1 MRAITVTKNEA
12 DQRLDKFLRKYLN
25 LAGSSFIYKM
35 LRKKNITL
43 NGKKCDG
50 SERLLA
56 GDVVTLFL
64 ADETIE
70 KFSRVQL
77 QTVRRRKLDVI
88 YEDSDII
95 LINKP
100 AGMLSQKAKDTDE
113 SLVEYLI
120 DYLLEK
126 KRLSLEDLKSFRPSV
141 CNRLDRNTSGIV
153 VAGTSL
159 PGLQQMSEAI
169 RERTLGKYYLCVVA
183 GCLRETRE
191 ISGWLRKNESSNQV
205 QVLSRQEEGAVPI
218 RTMYRPVS
226 VGERHTLLEVKL
238 ITGRSHQIRAHLA
251 SIGHPIVGDPKY
263 GKPAVNQEARERF
276 GINAQLLHAWKLI
289 MPEGLSGSLS
299 GLSGKV
305 FTAPMPPEMERM
317 VRAVCPEAERNPEVK
332 GRMIKKKGGIG

>member
-70 KFSRVQL
+70 KFSQVQL

-183 GCLRETRE
+183 GCLKETRE

>member
-169 RERTLGKYYLCVVA
+169 RERTLEKYYLCVVA